1 MRSLFGTTQEWYQK
15 DSAERT
21 ANLTTTSFELLL
33 ESVGR
38 GEMNSEEARRLIS
51 AFNILFTQ
59 QALQHNTQ
67 EICVIFKK
75 GGKLFAVDDGESLY
89 KILFS
94 KWNEGSIDT
103 MSHHDAIILYKKLS
117 SQLISQQQIVSIIEG
132 GRIFKTFVPIIIR
145 GEYVGALFVSER
157 PTFSII
163 TSEVASNYDELSLIY
178 LSLITLGLLS
188 MYFISSYTVKERDQA
203 LNALFA
209 EREHSLKEQ
218 IIHEKEIAFTRRIYH
233 TYHKAE
239 KIVGFMR
246 SDLSMLK
253 PDNIESIKYR
263 LSKYANFISRIIYD
277 MKWYDPPI
285 QTIRSP
291 IFYTDINEVIRFSIN
306 NIFLRSFRKSG
317 TFNISFVE
325 DRNLPAVH
333 VNEYVVWEII
343 EPLIQNSIEHGN
355 RRDLT
360 VVITTKY
367 DPDVGLITISIRDNG
382 IGIMPSL
389 LETDGNGVKKI
400 FHENVST
407 KQASMQNVGY
417 GCYIAY
423 EMTRRCGWSID
434 ASNLPDGGCEFL
446 ISIKNA

>member
-1 MRSLFGTTQEWYQK
+1 MRKGVGMKERRFPDHVREYHFQLKHLTVIFAVVFGFQLIVSVINKSSMRSLFNTTQEWYQK

-67 EICVIFKK
+67 EICVILKK
-75 GGKLFAVDDGESLY
+75 NGKLFAVDDGELLY
-89 KILFS
+89 RILFS
-94 KWNEGSIDT
+94 DT
-103 MSHHDAIILYKKLS
+103 QNVIVNSSAHHDALTLYCKLN
-117 SQLISQQQIVSIIEG
+117 SQLATQQQIVSMIES

-188 MYFISSYTVKERDQA
+188 MYFISSYTVRERDQA
-203 LNALFA
+203 LSTLFA
-209 EREHSLKEQ
+209 ERENNLKKQ
-218 IIHEKEIAFTRRIYH
+218 ITHEKEVAFTRRIYH

-239 KIVGFMR
+239 KIVGFIR
-246 SDLSMLK
+246 SDLSALR
-253 PDNIESIKYR
+253 PDNIETIKYR

-291 IFYTDINEVIRFSIN
+291 IFYTNINEVIRFSID

-317 TFNISFVE
+317 SFNVNFIE
-325 DRNLPAVH
+325 DRNLP
-333 VNEYVVWEII
+333 
-343 EPLIQNSIEHGN
+343 
-355 RRDLT
+355 
-360 VVITTKY
+360 
-367 DPDVGLITISIRDNG
+367 
-382 IGIMPSL
+382 
-389 LETDGNGVKKI
+389 
-400 FHENVST
+400 
-407 KQASMQNVGY
+407 
-417 GCYIAY
+417 
-423 EMTRRCGWSID
+423 
-434 ASNLPDGGCEFL
+434 
-446 ISIKNA
+446 